1 MYQIQNYP
9 IVKDRSI
16 NASAFDYVQGGKKIT
31 LRKGM
36 YITRSVIAY
45 DDKGMPIFA
54 PNRSQRR
61 RAGKLKK
68 NNRKRT
74 EARQVQVIKQFIDK
88 LKQFFRLKTVRHS
101 R

>member
-16 NASAFDYVQGGKKIT
+16 NASTFDYVQGGKKIT

-45 DDKGMPIFA
+45 DDKGMPIFD

-61 RAGKLKK
+61 RAAKLKT

-74 EARQVQVIKQFIDK
+74 KARRVQMIKQFGDILK
-88 LKQFFRLKTVRHS
+88 LSFRLKTVRHS